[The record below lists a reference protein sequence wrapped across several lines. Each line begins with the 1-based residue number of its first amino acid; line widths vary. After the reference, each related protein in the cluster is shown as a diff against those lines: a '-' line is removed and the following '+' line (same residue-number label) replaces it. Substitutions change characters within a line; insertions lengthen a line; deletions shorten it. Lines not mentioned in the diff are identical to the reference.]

1 MKIWKNKF
9 LKQMIIAITLIFVL
23 LNGIAPS
30 QVYATKSRENAL
42 WNIGE
47 KVLHTVRTGVG
58 FIGSTDL
65 SGERDLFSFS
75 NIPGNLLKE
84 FTYFVVSIGDVAIS
98 AMQVTLLGDM
108 LFWTS
113 TLIGNKNDNLEDT
126 SSWLYADDSDVTAL
140 ENGNTT
146 ERGSMLMMAS
156 DEGLNTN
163 LFGSWKVPNIIYSP
177 ENIFSNKIA
186 ALDANYIN
194 PHKYTPVN
202 DSTESAREAVSFAES
217 ISPTIASW
225 YRAFRNIAIV
235 GLLSVLVYI
244 GIRILIGTVTE
255 KAKYKERLTDWFV
268 ALCLVFFMHFIMAG
282 IMTISDKIT
291 DLLSQSINSGII
303 IAVDD
308 GTIFR
313 TTFTGFVRFA
323 AQSDAWTEALGY
335 GVMYLI
341 IVGITLRFT
350 FIYMKRALYL
360 AFFTMISPLVAITY
374 PIDKA
379 GDGKAQAF
387 NMWIKEYFINAI
399 LQPLHLVLY
408 CSLVGAAMTLVVQN
422 PIYGIVALLFISTA
436 EKWVKK
442 MFKMDQ
448 AVLTSTS
455 LADVAVLGSM
465 LSMGKNIVGG
475 IGKTAALVGLT
486 VATGGAGAGAAAL
499 KEAGAGA
506 VKTAAGTAAGAA
518 GAAAEGAITGAG
530 ADTSTG
536 GTIEDTVN
544 AMPEPQA
551 QSQPQARQSEPLNTA
566 SLMSE
571 LDDDVNNPVLI
582 GTPSTSRQEN
592 RTEQTDQ
599 ERASEIH
606 TVNGNTMPKRAVTPE
621 TVGGQNI
628 DEASN
633 TTNVEQ
639 NPNRDKYF
647 SDHVKDRLVKKI
659 AGDKDPMDELIDMA
673 IKGVAGAAGAP
684 LGAAGG
690 FFAAGLTGDNKPILA
705 GAMGG
710 ASLGAGIADLA
721 ISTGDTIFNN
731 NVKVLVKD
739 GNLQDANIIKN
750 TAQAGKKGD
759 WSEAKM
765 IQIGKLAEAYP
776 ALSKGTS
783 REMEDT
789 QKQIREILSSQGVS
803 ETKQNQLIQDIR
815 SVQTKVNTREDN
827 KIEKELRKYQSGK

>member
-30 QVYATKSRENAL
+30 QVYATKSKESFA
-42 WNIGE
+42 WDIGE
-47 KVLHTVRTGVG
+47 KVVHKVRTVGG

-65 SGERDLFSFS
+65 SGEREWLNFS

-84 FTYFVVSIGDVAIS
+84 FTYFVVAIGDVLIS

-113 TLIGNKNDNLEDT
+113 TLIGNKNDNLDDPN
-126 SSWLYADDSDVTAL
+126 SWLYADQSDVDAL
-140 ENGNTT
+140 EKGRTT
-146 ERGSMLMMAS
+146 ERRDSMLMMAA
-156 DEGLNTN
+156 DGGLNTN
-163 LFGSWKVPNIIYSP
+163 LFGSWKVPNILYSP

-202 DSTESAREAVSFAES
+202 DSGESQREATSFAES

-255 KAKYKERLTDWFV
+255 KAKYKERLTDWFI

-291 DLLSQSINSGII
+291 DLLSQTINSGII
-303 IAVDD
+303 VSVDD

-313 TTFTGFVRFA
+313 TTFTGFIRFS

-335 GVMYLI
+335 GIMYI
-341 IVGITLRFT
+341 TIVGITLRFT

-399 LQPLHLVLY
+399 LQPVHLVLY

-436 EKWVKK
+436 EKWIKK

-448 AVLTSTS
+448 ATLTSTS
-455 LADVAVLGSM
+455 LGDVAVLGSM
-465 LSMGKNIVGG
+465 LGMGKNILGG
-475 IGKTAALVGLT
+475 IGKTAAIAGLT
-486 VATGGAGAGAAAL
+486 IATGGAGAGAAAL
-499 KEAGAGA
+499 KEAGA
-506 VKTAAGTAAGAA
+506 AGIKTAAGAA
-518 GAAAEGAITGAG
+518 AGAAGTAVEGAITGTG
-530 ADTSTG
+530 AEAEASAG

-544 AMPEPQA
+544 AMPEPP
-551 QSQPQARQSEPLNTA
+551 SPQPQARQSEPLNTA
-566 SLMSE
+566 NLMSE
-571 LDDDVNNPVLI
+571 LDDDVANPMLI
-582 GTPSTSRQEN
+582 RASSGNQPK
-592 RTEQTDQ
+592 EQTDQ

-606 TVNGNTMPKRAVTPE
+606 TANANTRTNRAVTPE
-621 TVGGQNI
+621 TVGGPNL

-633 TTNVEQ
+633 AANTEQ
-639 NPNRDKYF
+639 NPNREKYF
-647 SDHVKDRLVKKI
+647 SDHVKDRLVKKV
-659 AGDKDPMDELIDMA
+659 AGDKEPIDELIDMA
-673 IKGVAGAAGAP
+673 IKGAAGAVGAP

-710 ASLGAGIADLA
+710 ASLGAGIADVA

-739 GNLQDANIIKN
+739 GNLQDADIIKN
-750 TAQAGKKGD
+750 TAIAGKKGH

-765 IQIGKLAEAYP
+765 LQIGKLAEAYP
-776 ALSKGTS
+776 TLSKGTS
-783 REMEDT
+783 KEMEDT
-789 QKQIREILSSQGVS
+789 KRQIKEILSSQGVA
-803 ETKQNQLIQDIR
+803 ETKQNQLIQEIK
-815 SVQTKVNTREDN
+815 SVQTKVNTSEND
-827 KIEKELRKYQSGK
+827 KVTKELKRYQNGK